1 MKELLRSIN
10 LFMQYRSKRVRG
22 RKTRGQSMVEFAILL
37 PVLIMLF
44 SGMVEFGFMMN
55 TYLSLLDSTRQAARQ
70 YSNSN
75 PFLLDTVTNTVIDN
89 PNFYSDCALAV
100 VDSLA
105 PPADPDARQIVMND
119 TRDDVLVSVL
129 SVSVD
134 DSTNAISGI
143 VRHPDGALFYTL
155 YGNQTSEYQDN
166 ADIESLMTQN
176 GTVPVETGI
185 LIVEVYYGYEGFL
198 NLPWLEIFM
207 SDDNPVMLH
216 ASTVMP
222 LVSAMP

>member
-1 MKELLRSIN
+1 
-10 LFMQYRSKRVRG
+10 
-22 RKTRGQSMVEFAILL
+22 MVEFAILL
-37 PVLIMLF
+37 PLLIMLF

-70 YSNSN
+70 YSNTN
-75 PFLLDTVTNTVIDN
+75 PFLLDEATNTIIDN

-100 VDSLA
+100 VDALA
-105 PPADPDARQIVMND
+105 PPSDPDARQIVMDNS
-119 TRDDVLVSVL
+119 RDDVLVSAL
-129 SVSVD
+129 SVDVD
-134 DSTNAISGI
+134 EVTDTISSI
-143 VRHPDGALFYTL
+143 ERHPDGTLFYSL
-155 YGNQTSEYQDN
+155 YGNQTSEYQDDG
-166 ADIESLMTQN
+166 DIEVLMTQN
-176 GTVPVETGI
+176 GTTPVATGI

-222 LVSAMP
+222 LVAAKP